1 MIHFSAY
8 QCDQS
13 SKFYNKS
20 SQNIWWYF
28 GCFENDNLYRKRFFL
43 GNVWKNLDNFLLPH
57 LVGLEQRRKWTKR
70 GRDFF
75 RKDMYIESNI
85 LGQNLIRNLVLKSFK
100 ILNLKMNFDDECKV
114 LRQFLLF

>member
-1 MIHFSAY
+1 MHTSVTKAANFITKVAKIFG
-8 QCDQS
+8 D
-13 SKFYNKS
+13 
-20 SQNIWWYF
+20 IF
-28 GCFENDNLYRKRFFL
+28 GCFENDNLYRKGFFL